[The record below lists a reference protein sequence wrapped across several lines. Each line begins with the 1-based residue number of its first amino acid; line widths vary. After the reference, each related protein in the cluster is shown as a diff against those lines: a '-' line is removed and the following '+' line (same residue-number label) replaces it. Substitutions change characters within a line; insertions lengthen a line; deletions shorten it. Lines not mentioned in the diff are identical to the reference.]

1 MNTTARPTPYS
12 RPTCPICRAA
22 TGMPWCVS
30 PAGDDTVTVSLRC
43 TQCAYEWSA
52 TKTIEGM
59 SPPEQCEL
67 GPIRFLKD
75 RAQTDRRRRLY

>member
-1 MNTTARPTPYS
+1 MKTTARPRPYS

-52 TKTIEGM
+52 TKRLAGM
-59 SPPEQCEL
+59 PSREQCEL
-67 GPIRFLKD
+67 GPIRFFKV
-75 RAQTDRRRRLY
+75 RAKTDRRRRLH